1 MMANSKLPHER
12 MRDWADIAE
21 RKGTFP
27 STLMDEELGEGFG
40 KNLKHCDCVAFRR
53 LADEVER
60 YYIPRPRYENG
71 EPLSRGDEFVEE
83 SGDVLKAV
91 WFGFLP
97 RDDGDSMI
105 RIVCHDNSWYDLG
118 VTERL
123 KRPAPKVLDADGVPI
138 EVGDWVYTE
147 AGMRRKVAKVGT
159 ERCLG
164 MEDWD
169 GSPWVMFGNG
179 SWMHAHDIT
188 HREPDSLEK
197 LRDDMR
203 GYADGGVSCIEDD
216 MRMFADRLT
225 ALIER
230 GAE

>member
-1 MMANSKLPHER
+1 MANSKLPHER
-12 MRDWADIAE
+12 LRDWAQESDNI
-21 RKGTFP
+21 GVYP
-27 STLMDEELGEGFG
+27 SRQMVS
-40 KNLKHCDCVAFRR
+40 NLLPSLDVNSRQRHADAFRK

-60 YYIPRPRYENG
+60 YYIPRPRYEDG
-71 EPLSRGDEFVEE
+71 EPVQF
-83 SGDVLKAV
+83 GDVALV
-91 WFGFLP
+91 GGDIGDVVDMVFS
-97 RDDGDSMI
+97 DDSCQQVRIAFEGDSSATHYMCI
-105 RIVCHDNSWYDLG
+105 DG
-118 VTERL
+118 ERV

-147 AGMRRKVAKVGT
+147 AGLRRYVAKVGT

-188 HREPDSLEK
+188 HREPDSLER

-216 MRMFADRLT
+216 MRTFADRLT
-225 ALIER
+225 ALMER